1 MSDTHVKEEVGD
13 RERAETMDR
22 RMEKRGMR
30 KQKL

>member
-1 MSDTHVKEEVGD
+1 MGDTHFKEEVED
-13 RERAETMDR
+13 RYRAETMDR